1 MKCFSQRNTFPQ
13 ANPGTVAC
21 QAIYNVRIA
30 MQSSLMAATP
40 KGFRA
45 MAWIGL
51 AGNVSLLAYSAILV
65 IAVTLGLGNGD
76 EDNFFSIFYNE
87 TALSYFSCLLYIPLA
102 LVGIRISWRLI
113 KRKPNALSYVRL
125 FFLASIMLTI
135 AETTAE
141 AVFNLAA
148 STGTAS
154 EIAMNAFGVLIEALI
169 LFYWDR
175 DPVRKYLVEYQG

>member
-1 MKCFSQRNTFPQ
+1 
-13 ANPGTVAC
+13 
-21 QAIYNVRIA
+21 

-51 AGNVSLLAYSAILV
+51 ASNASLLAYSTILV
-65 IAVTLGLGNGD
+65 IAVTFGLGNGD
-76 EDNFFSIFYNE
+76 DDSYFSIFYNE
-87 TALSYFSCLLYIPLA
+87 TALSYFSYLLYIPLA
-102 LVGIRISWRLI
+102 LVGIRISWRLT
-113 KRKPNALSYVRL
+113 KREPNALSHIRL
-125 FFLASIMLTI
+125 FFLASIVLTI
-135 AETTAE
+135 AETAAE

-154 EIAMNAFGVLIEALI
+154 EIAMNAFGVLVEALI

-175 DPVRKYLVEYQG
+175 EPVRQYLAEYHG